1 MARVAVP
8 CDQIADGLL
17 PSTLKGKEEQG
28 VGSIFHQSLSVKTPD
43 PLFRPRPEANP
54 LVSYGL
60 GTQRT

>member
-28 VGSIFHQSLSVKTPD
+28 VGSIFHQSLSVKTSD
-43 PLFRPRPEANP
+43 PLFLRLREP
-54 LVSYGL
+54 
-60 GTQRT
+60 